1 MLDRRSALA
10 GAMAVLMTAC
20 TRHEATTIAKTDID
34 EGTVDALRAIEARA
48 GGRLGA
54 YILDPA
60 RGSGVGWRENERF
73 AHCSSFKMSLAA
85 MILAGAERGEIDLGE
100 VLRWSAQD
108 LLPHSPVTSGAV
120 DGGLSVKALAH
131 ATLVTS
137 DNTAANVLLR
147 RFGGPAQLT
156 RFWRSLGDK
165 VSRLDRYEPEL
176 NRIPPGSEFDT
187 TTPAAMAATM
197 ARLLLGDRLTP
208 QGRGTLKSWMTEV
221 QTGSDR
227 IRAGFPAG
235 WISGDKTG
243 TGISEGQQTYVDLAF
258 GGPANVPP
266 LIVVCYLE
274 TARDTKGMDPLA
286 LGAMAEVG
294 RLSAKGLRMPRREA
308 LRTSSLQLL

>member
-1 MLDRRSALA
+1 
-10 GAMAVLMTAC
+10 MAVLMTAC
-20 TRHEATTIAKTDID
+20 ARHESTTIAKTDID
-34 EGTVDALRAIEARA
+34 KDAVDALRAIEARA

-85 MILAGAERGEIDLGE
+85 MVLAGAERGEIDLDE

-108 LLPHSPVTSGAV
+108 LLSHSPVTSGAV
-120 DGGLSVKALAH
+120 DGGLPVKALAH

-147 RFGGPAQLT
+147 RFGGPVQLT
-156 RFWRSLGDK
+156 HFWRSLGDT

-176 NRIPPGSEFDT
+176 NQIPAGSEFDT
-187 TTPAAMAATM
+187 TTPAAMAATV
-197 ARLLLGDRLTP
+197 ARLLLGDRLSP
-208 QGRGTLKSWMTEV
+208 QGRGTLKSWMIEV
-221 QTGSDR
+221 ETGSDR
-227 IRAGFPAG
+227 LRSGFPAD

-243 TGISEGQQTYVDLAF
+243 TGISKGQQTYVDLAF
-258 GGPANVPP
+258 GGPAKATP
-266 LIVVCYLE
+266 LIVACYLQ

-286 LGAMAEVG
+286 LAAMAEVG
-294 RLSAKGLRMPRREA
+294 RLSAAGLGTTPRDA
-308 LRTSSLQLL
+308 LRTSSRQLL